1 MLGQL
6 KKTKFSQNT
15 LESMVKDN
23 GENFQKEQVR
33 YIYIYIYI
41 YRVANKKSAFL
52 SFSFKEGRASLEFRI
67 LVRTYVQS

>member
-33 YIYIYIYI
+33 YIYIYI